1 LRVERN
7 SALTLTL
14 SPRRGN
20 RVGPDGKEA
29 AVELM
34 VATVLD

>member
-7 SALTLTL
+7 STLTLTL

-20 RVGPDGKEA
+20 HVGPDGEEA

-34 VATVLD
+34 VATVFD